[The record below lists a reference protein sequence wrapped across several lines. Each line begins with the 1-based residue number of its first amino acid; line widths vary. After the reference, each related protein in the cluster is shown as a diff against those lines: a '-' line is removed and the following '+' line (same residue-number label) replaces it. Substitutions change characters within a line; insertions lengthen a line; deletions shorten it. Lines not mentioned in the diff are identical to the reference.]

1 MNNRLKVHL
10 IQVYQYRKRVRF
22 AMVAYFAR
30 DFRRQIDL
38 EREADISMGK
48 ISSAHLQRL
57 GLVHVART
65 GTSGGSD
72 NG

>member
-1 MNNRLKVHL
+1 MKNRLKVHL
-10 IQVYQYRKRVRF
+10 IQVYHYRKRVRF
-22 AMVAYFAR
+22 AIVAYLDR
-30 DFRRQIDL
+30 DFRRQTDL

-57 GLVHVART
+57 GLVHVARIKT
-65 GTSGGSD
+65 YRGAD